1 MNRHS
6 IAVIPGDGVG
16 PEVMDACLM
25 VLDALDAPFDYQ
37 RFEAGDAY
45 KERTGQA
52 MPQKTMDGARAAD
65 AVLFGAAGNT
75 AVDVILPLR
84 RNLGT
89 FVNLRPSRAPQ
100 GIKCLYPGLDLVIV
114 RENTECL
121 YLGAETR
128 LTDDA
133 AIATRLIT
141 KTASERIARWAF
153 DFARAQGR
161 PKVTAV
167 HKANVLPVSDG
178 LFLECCRAVAPDYQ
192 DIEYDEAI
200 VDACAMK
207 LALNPR
213 QFSVLVTT
221 NMFGDILSDLA
232 AGLIG
237 GLGLCPSANLGE
249 HSALFEPVH
258 GSAPDI
264 AGTGQ
269 ADPAAMIMCGSMLLA
284 HLGYQDKAAA
294 LDAALD
300 GAIAAGET
308 TPDLGGSLNTGEM
321 AQAVAA
327 RLA

>member
-1 MNRHS
+1 MKEHK

-25 VLDALDAPFDYQ
+25 VLDAVEAPFAYQ
-37 RFEAGDAY
+37 RFEAGDACLAASG
-45 KERTGQA
+45 EA
-52 MPQKTMDGARAAD
+52 MPQKTLDGARDAE
-65 AVLFGAAGNT
+65 AVLFGAVGNT
-75 AVDVILPLR
+75 AVEVILRLR
-84 RNLGT
+84 SELKT
-89 FVNLRPSRAPQ
+89 FVNLRPARAPS
-100 GIKCLYPGLDLVIV
+100 GVSCLYPGLDLMIV

-128 LTDDA
+128 LTEDA

-141 KTASERIARWAF
+141 KSASERIARWAF
-153 DFARAQGR
+153 EFARAQGR

-167 HKANVLPVSDG
+167 HKANVLQITDG
-178 LFLECCRAVAPDYQ
+178 LFIECCRRVAPEYG
-192 DIEYDEAI
+192 DIAYDEAI

-207 LALNPR
+207 LTLNPT

-237 GLGLCPSANLGE
+237 GLGLCPSANLGDS
-249 HSALFEPVH
+249 SAIFEPVH

-264 AGTGQ
+264 AGSDR
-269 ADPAAMIMCGSMLLA
+269 ANPAAMIMCGAMLLE
-284 HLGYQDKAAA
+284 HLGHGDKADA
-294 LDAALD
+294 LNAALD

-308 TPDLGGSLNTGEM
+308 TFDLGGKLTTGEM
-321 AQAVAA
+321 AEAVAA